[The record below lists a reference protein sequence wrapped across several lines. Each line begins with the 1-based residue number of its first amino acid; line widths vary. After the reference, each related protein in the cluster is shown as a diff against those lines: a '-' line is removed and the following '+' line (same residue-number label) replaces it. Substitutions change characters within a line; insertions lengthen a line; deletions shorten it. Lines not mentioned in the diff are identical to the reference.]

1 MDGAHEIYRNY
12 FTNMTVG
19 INAIDNNSGENN
31 VDDGLKMNCN
41 VFLNGKY
48 DIAQLYYSQIPTV
61 AFVQGLGPD
70 VPKFV
75 RNYYTAVCGNENKWH
90 IQNDTPSTG
99 KPVIHASYSGS
110 NYSPLPQPECSDLL
124 VNIASYNILPDLTI
138 DCPLNLN
145 KTLLN
150 IKTEKTALKTDLFN
164 LKTNFDSILDGGST
178 ANLISSINSTISS
191 ESLKN
196 LLFSYSPFLSDEV
209 LVAYINRVQ
218 TTPSVDI
225 KDVIIANSPVTNDVK
240 LAIENKNLSQ
250 TLREQINGSQTG
262 VSARFELEGAI
273 ILKNFEIQ
281 SLVSEEISY
290 YLHDTSNVNSIDS
303 ILYLIKTEKRPNS
316 SCDLVKANIYKG
328 DFVEADQILDTLE
341 LKPHLSEFCAFQ
353 RMIIELNDVSQKCY
367 LLSTDSIKLSEMIN
381 IAEDEQ
387 KEFQIHAQALLMQV
401 FKYAYPEIRLL
412 PLEEN
417 NTRFSQVTDS
427 TWSESEDNNFVFQLF
442 PNPASDNVTLLF
454 KSVENSKVASIYIHD
469 VNGKLIETFRMSAN
483 TLQNISTENLTNSLY
498 FATLYVDGKA
508 IKQQK
513 LVLVK

>member
-1 MDGAHEIYRNY
+1 
-12 FTNMTVG
+12 
-19 INAIDNNSGENN
+19 
-31 VDDGLKMNCN
+31 
-41 VFLNGKY
+41 
-48 DIAQLYYSQIPTV
+48 
-61 AFVQGLGPD
+61 
-70 VPKFV
+70 
-75 RNYYTAVCGNENKWH
+75 
-90 IQNDTPSTG
+90 
-99 KPVIHASYSGS
+99 
-110 NYSPLPQPECSDLL
+110 L
-124 VNIASYNILPDLTI
+124 VNIASYNIEPDLTK

-145 KTLLN
+145 KTLLD
-150 IKTEKTALKTDLFN
+150 IKTEKTGLKTELFN
-164 LKTNFDSILDGGST
+164 LKTNFDSILDGGNT

-225 KDVIIANSPVTNDVK
+225 KDVIIANSPVTNIVK

-250 TLREQINGSQTG
+250 NLLEQINGSQEG
-262 VSARFELEGAI
+262 LSARFELEGEI

-303 ILYLIKTEKRPNS
+303 ILYLIKTEKRPHS

-341 LKPHLSEFCAFQ
+341 LKPHLTEFCAFQ
-353 RMIIELNDVSQKCY
+353 RMILELNDVSQKCY

-412 PLEEN
+412 PIEEN

-427 TWSESEDNNFVFQLF
+427 TWSESEDNNFIFQLF

-454 KSVENSKVASIYIHD
+454 KSLEYSKVASIYIHD
-469 VNGKLIETFRMSAN
+469 VNGKLMETIKMSAN
-483 TLQNISTENLTNSLY
+483 TLQNFSTEKLTNSLY